1 MTHKTLLL
9 KLPNQS
15 PESRLPPEAY
25 SDETPFHEFKSS
37 FHAPKNSPDTCPG
50 GVVHSGYIICRAD
63 ASSRKKTSCKK
74 SQKCKISFELGVR
87 EGGSP
92 PDTIPGFDII
102 HWNSYGY
109 SCLGSSLSRSLG
121 WPRMAAGA
129 AAWKGWR
136 HELLVDAAV
145 PCDPQP
151 LGDRPPS
158 KILTAC
164 VFSIRLQQQQQH
176 QQQQLQQ
183 QPTPKVRR
191 WTARMKSS
199 QLDS

>member
-25 SDETPFHEFKSS
+25 LDETPFHEFKSS
-37 FHAPKNSPDTCPG
+37 FRAPKNSPDTCPG
-50 GVVHSGYIICRAD
+50 GVVHSGHIICRAD
-63 ASSRKKTSCKK
+63 ASSGKTTSCKK
-74 SQKCKISFELGVR
+74 TQKCKISFELRVR
-87 EGGSP
+87 EDSSP
-92 PDTIPGFDII
+92 FDTIQGFDII
-102 HWNSYGY
+102 HWNSSGY

-136 HELLVDAAV
+136 HKLLVDAAI
-145 PCDPQP
+145 PCDRQP
-151 LGDRPPS
+151 VGDRPPS
-158 KILTAC
+158 KILTTC
-164 VFSIRLQQQQQH
+164 VFSNWLLRQ

-183 QPTPKVRR
+183 QPTPKVRL
-191 WTARMKSS
+191 WTARMKRS
-199 QLDS
+199 QFDS